1 MRKYFQLP
9 GTVFVLVM
17 LALVFFS
24 PQTMLAGSAAKI
36 DRDARSALQLLYDTN
51 PGAKDLSK
59 KARSIMV
66 FPDIV
71 KGGFMLGGQYG
82 EGALFEGNK
91 TVGYYKTVEVSYGL
105 QAGAQKYGYAMF
117 FMNES
122 AVEHLEKSSGWEVGT
137 GPTVVIVDEGLSKS
151 ISTTTLKDDV
161 YVFFFDQSGLMAGL
175 GLKGTKISKFNPDK

>member
-1 MRKYFQLP
+1 MKKYFQLP

-17 LALVFFS
+17 VALVFLS
-24 PQTMLAGSAAKI
+24 SQPILAGSAAKI

-51 PGAKDLSK
+51 PGAKTLSK
-59 KARSIMV
+59 KAKSIMV

-71 KGGFMLGGQYG
+71 KGGFMVGGQYG
-82 EGALFEGNK
+82 EGALLKGNK

-117 FMNES
+117 FMNDS
-122 AVEHLEKSSGWEVGT
+122 AVAYLEKSSGWEVGT

-151 ISTTTLKDDV
+151 MSSTTLQDDI

-175 GLKGTKISKFNPDK
+175 GLKGTKISKFNPDE